1 MLTRLIPKPVNS
13 CLLFAIWLLVNNS
26 VSPGHLVLA
35 TVLAL
40 VIPPL
45 VQGLK
50 ESQPSIKKPLLAV
63 RYLFVVLSDILIAS
77 FQVAYLTLGPIKKMR
92 PGFVAVPIDI
102 KDTLPLTLLA
112 STVTLTPGSL
122 GCGFSADYR
131 WLYIHVIN
139 LKDPQEIIDTVKNRY
154 EAPIKEIFGC

>member
-13 CLLFAIWLLVNNS
+13 CLLFAIWLLANNS

-122 GCGFSADYR
+122 GCDFSADYR